1 MSLPILHAIIP
12 QTLLQNRARAERVAD
27 QQHRH
32 NAVPVSFC
40 GWHSLEGGQE
50 SLRANSAAA
59 AMSLPSFLK
68 KFIEKKDRWL
78 GRGNHRSYISYSE
91 KDGTAGSKFQSS
103 DASEVA
109 FTVRDVT
116 INNSSLLPK
125 EVLVQASIRSG

>member
-1 MSLPILHAIIP
+1 MSLPILHAIFP
-12 QTLLQNRARAERVAD
+12 QALLQNRARAERVAD
-27 QQHRH
+27 QQHHH

-40 GWHSLEGGQE
+40 GWRSLEGGQE

-59 AMSLPSFLK
+59 VMSLPSFLK
-68 KFIEKKDRWL
+68 KLIEKKDRWL
-78 GRGNHRSYISYSE
+78 GRGAHRSYSSYSE

-103 DASEVA
+103 DASKVA

-116 INNSSLLPK
+116 VNNSSLLPK